1 MPSYR
6 IGTTSY
12 IYPDDII
19 PNIYRLKDR
28 VDDVELLLFESDDDA
43 NIHSTKD
50 IVELKRLSREFDLTY
65 TPHLPLDLQFGGASK
80 SIRDESVNIAASIID
95 ILSEIDPYCYILHLN
110 ITEDDKSDIPVWQ
123 KRSGDSI
130 KSMLSRTK
138 CESNSIALENLNYP
152 FEFLEDIIAEYD
164 LSICIDIGHLIIAGN
179 DVEEHLNRYIDSTRV
194 IHLHGV
200 DKERDHVSIRHID
213 KRLLMGISE
222 ILKEKKYGGVLTMEI
237 FSEADFEES
246 LTIVQQYF
254 I

>member
-1 MPSYR
+1 
-6 IGTTSY
+6 
-12 IYPDDII
+12 
-19 PNIYRLKDR
+19 
-28 VDDVELLLFESDDDA
+28 
-43 NIHSTKD
+43 
-50 IVELKRLSREFDLTY
+50 
-65 TPHLPLDLQFGGASK
+65 
-80 SIRDESVNIAASIID
+80 
-95 ILSEIDPYCYILHLN
+95 
-110 ITEDDKSDIPVWQ
+110 
-123 KRSGDSI
+123 
-130 KSMLSRTK
+130 
-138 CESNSIALENLNYP
+138 ENLNYP

-164 LSICIDIGHLIIAGN
+164 LSICIDIGHLIIGGN